1 MTPADFYNKTIG
13 NLYEMDGVPVG
24 DPYQCADYF
33 KKACVDLLGYNWPAG
48 GDGYV
53 DNWWYNRGEHA
64 DVLDFIS
71 PGHFQNGDFVIWPN
85 ASRGETPFPLSHIGM
100 YYDGDLVGMNQNGHK
115 EVTRISC
122 SPEQWDMA
130 LGAFRFKNWSEI
142 NQGKMRGCDVSQHN
156 DISIDLTGFDF
167 VIIRAAW
174 GTNLDTK
181 ADAWRRK
188 CEALGIPYGVYL
200 YSYALDT
207 IGAQEEAEFILQ
219 AIQGWNV
226 QLGVWI
232 DMEDADGYKARHGVL
247 NAQLCSDVCRIFC
260 QAVQATGYYTG
271 IYASQSWFGSYIKDC
286 DMFDHWVASWGSN
299 DGTIQR
305 DTEHMGTLLQYT
317 SAGGLDKD
325 ISYVTLDH
333 YKSYPA
339 GEQQETA
346 ETEVEPVPV
355 GETPTETEIA
365 PETPENEAQSIEE
378 KQEDRPME
386 NEKPVTVREQLAKLI
401 DVKSI
406 ITIMTIGCLCFLAVK
421 GNEIDERFLQI
432 VTAIVTFYFGYQNG
446 KKNGG

>member
-1 MTPADFYNKTIG
+1 MTPAEFYNKTIG
-13 NLYEMDGVPVG
+13 NLYEMDGAPVG

-33 KKACVDLLGYNWPAG
+33 KKACVDLLGYSWPAG

-64 DVLDFIS
+64 DVLDFIA
-71 PGHFQNGDFVIWPN
+71 PGQFQNGDFVIWPN

-100 YYDGDLVGMNQNGHK
+100 YWDGDLVGMNQNGHK

-122 SPEQWDMA
+122 SPEQWHMA
-130 LGAFRFKNWSEI
+130 LGGFRFKNWSDI
-142 NQGKMRGCDVSQHN
+142 NQGKMLGCDVSQHN
-156 DISIDLTGFDF
+156 DISIDITGFDF

-181 ADAWRRK
+181 ADAWRKK

-207 IGAQEEAEFILQ
+207 IGAQEEADFILQ
-219 AIQGWNV
+219 AIKGWNV

-260 QAVQATGYYTG
+260 QAVQAAGYYTG
-271 IYASQSWFGSYIKDC
+271 IYASQSWFGSYITGC
-286 DMFDHWVASWGSN
+286 DMYDHWVASWGTN

-317 SAGGLDKD
+317 SHGGLDKD
-325 ISYVTLDH
+325 ISYVELSH

-339 GEQQETA
+339 GEPQEPEEAETA
-346 ETEVEPVPV
+346 PAEEIPEDPDGDEVIIVPDEPK
-355 GETPTETEIA
+355 E
-365 PETPENEAQSIEE
+365 
-378 KQEDRPME
+378 QEDRPMDK
-386 NEKPVTVREQLAKLI
+386 EKTVTVREQLAKLI

-406 ITIMTIGCLCFLAVK
+406 ITIMTIGCLCFLALK
-421 GNEIDERFLQI
+421 GTEIDDHFLTI

-446 KKNGG
+446 KRGS